1 MKNGNSIIKKDYLKK
16 IDLLDKYDEA
26 YYLNSSPLVNDSEYD
41 QLKNQIFTLE
51 KKYKFLKN
59 KKSPSLKVGY
69 KPSKTF
75 KKIKHKVPMLSL
87 NNAFNKDDLIN
98 FEKKIINF
106 LSLDNNNSIEYSAE
120 PKIDGISASIF
131 FKNGKFVQGLSR
143 GDGVEGEDITENLK
157 TIKDI
162 PKNVIN
168 ETFPDEI
175 DIRGEVFITNK
186 DFKKIEDK
194 FANPR
199 NAASGSLRQKDPKET
214 SKIPL
219 KFIAYTYGFI
229 KESNITTQS
238 EFLEKLKIWGFK
250 TNEYNKTIKGV
261 DNLIY
266 HHNELE
272 QKRQKIDFDIDGI
285 VYKINDFSLQS
296 RLGFITNAPRWA
308 IAHKFSANN
317 SVSKILKIEIQVGRT
332 GALTPVAK
340 IKPVNIGGVVV
351 SNASLHNED
360 EIKRKDIRVGD
371 IVTVERAGDVIP
383 RVISVNTT
391 KRSKNSIKFI
401 FPIKC
406 PSCGSAT
413 IKEYNA
419 LTKKKDAVRRCANE
433 EYTCEKIAIEKL
445 KHFVSKEA
453 FNIDGLGKKI
463 IENFWELKLI
473 RFPQDIFSLNYKK
486 IKDLD
491 GWGNL
496 SVSNLKYS
504 IDSKRKISFYRFIYS
519 LGIRHIGQENAKLLA
534 LHLKK
539 PENFFKFVNKKNF
552 TEVLNI
558 DGIGDTQINSV
569 KNFFSS
575 KTNLKILSELNKVLD
590 IQVENQSNKTGA
602 LKNKTFL
609 FTGKLNEISRAEA
622 KSLVE
627 KNSGKII
634 SNVNKK
640 LDFLVIGEKPT
651 TKKIN
656 LAKDLKINIINQD
669 QWLKMLKK
677 T

>member
-120 PKIDGISASIF
+120 PKIDGISASIL

-162 PKNVIN
+162 PKNVTN
-168 ETFPDEI
+168 ETFPDEV

-219 KFIAYTYGFI
+219 KFIAYTYGYI

-250 TNEYNKTIKGV
+250 TNKYNKTIKGV
-261 DNLIY
+261 NNLIY

-285 VYKINDFSLQS
+285 VYKINNFSLQS

-360 EIKRKDIRVGD
+360 EINRKDIRVGD

-391 KRSKNSIKFI
+391 KRSKNSKKFI

-433 EYTCEKIAIEKL
+433 EYICEKIAIEKL

-473 RFPQDIFSLNYKK
+473 RFPQDIFSLNYNK

-539 PENFFKFVNKKNF
+539 PENFFRFEDKKNF

-558 DGIGDTQINSV
+558 DGIGDTQINSI

-590 IQVENQSNKTGA
+590 IQVENQANKTGA

-656 LAKDLKINIINQD
+656 LARDLKINIINQD